1 MANHQ
6 PLAYEIPEFL
16 QSGTA
21 RPVRILAE
29 YLEPLRR
36 FQKQDIQD
44 TVVFFGSA
52 RVHSRT
58 KAERALKRLQARP
71 GTTKDY
77 RQNLKRLRIAVK
89 WSRFYEDARQLA
101 RMLTEWSTQL
111 DSHRHRFVV
120 T

>member
-6 PLAYEIPEFL
+6 PLAYEIPESL

-29 YLEPLRR
+29 YFEPLRR

-52 RVHSRT
+52 RVHSRST
-58 KAERALKRLQARP
+58 AQRALDRLKARKRPGKSHGDELKRL
-71 GTTKDY
+71 K
-77 RQNLKRLRIAVK
+77 IAVK
-89 WSRFYEDARQLA
+89 WSRYYEDARELA
-101 RMLTEWSTQL
+101 RLLTDWTLTL
-111 DSHRHRFVV
+111 DSHRHR
-120 T
+120 